1 MANVKSLV
9 KKQIRLDV
17 VFSIIWARR
26 RNYLIPVG
34 TTLIAF
40 YLLMCCVP
48 RYYSVKVMLAP
59 EYETSSAGGG
69 GLSSLASMANINL
82 GSLGGSSD
90 AITPTIYPDLM
101 KSTDFIVPLFDVK
114 VTTSDGKFAGPYST
128 YLKEACKAP
137 WWDMAMMYVGSLI
150 SSKDEEG
157 GTGEAQRIDPFHLT
171 KKQKEMADAI
181 SAGIACTVDKK
192 TDVISITTTAQDPL
206 VAAQLADTIRE
217 RLQNFITEYRTHK
230 ARIELN
236 HMHEIANNAYL
247 NYMKKQKE
255 YADYCDSHQDLVLE
269 VYKAKAENLENELQL
284 AFNAYSG
291 AKTQETVAQAKVLSK
306 TPAFTTLQNATVPL
320 RPAGPKR
327 MMFAIVMAMLC
338 FLVQTVYF
346 VAKDV
351 KKMEVDNEA

>member
-9 KKQIRLDV
+9 KKQIRLDI

-26 RNYLIPVG
+26 RKYLIPVG

-59 EYETSSAGGG
+59 EYETPSVGG

-82 GSLGGSSD
+82 GSLGGSND

-114 VTTSDGKFAGPYST
+114 VTTSDGKFSGPYST
-128 YLKEACKAP
+128 YLKEGCKAP

-157 GTGEAQRIDPFHLT
+157 GTDKAQHIDPFHLT

-206 VAAQLADTIRE
+206 VTAPSANACRISSRNIVRTKHASNSTTCT
-217 RLQNFITEYRTHK
+217 RL
-230 ARIELN
+230 
-236 HMHEIANNAYL
+236 
-247 NYMKKQKE
+247 
-255 YADYCDSHQDLVLE
+255 S
-269 VYKAKAENLENELQL
+269 
-284 AFNAYSG
+284 
-291 AKTQETVAQAKVLSK
+291 
-306 TPAFTTLQNATVPL
+306 TTLIST
-320 RPAGPKR
+320 
-327 MMFAIVMAMLC
+327 
-338 FLVQTVYF
+338 T
-346 VAKDV
+346 
-351 KKMEVDNEA
+351 

>member
-26 RNYLIPVG
+26 KKYLIPVG

-59 EYETSSAGGG
+59 EYETPSVGG

-82 GSLGGSSD
+82 GSLGGSND

-114 VTTSDGKFAGPYST
+114 VTTSDGKFSGPYST

-150 SSKDEEG
+150 SSKDEGG

-217 RLQNFITEYRTHK
+217 RLQDFITEYRTHK

-236 HMHEIANNAYL
+236 HMHEIVNNAYL

-269 VYKAKAENLENELQL
+269 AYKAKAENLETN
-284 AFNAYSG
+284 SSW
-291 AKTQETVAQAKVLSK
+291 LSMPIAVRRHRK
-306 TPAFTTLQNATVPL
+306 RLPRQRCFQRHQPSPHCKMPPSPCALPARSA
-320 RPAGPKR
+320 
-327 MMFAIVMAMLC
+327 
-338 FLVQTVYF
+338 
-346 VAKDV
+346 
-351 KKMEVDNEA
+351 

>member
-59 EYETSSAGGG
+59 EYETPSVGG

-82 GSLGGSSD
+82 GSLGGSND

-114 VTTSDGKFAGPYST
+114 VTTSDGKFSGPYST
-128 YLKEACKAP
+128 YLKEGCKAP

-157 GTGEAQRIDPFHLT
+157 GTGEAQHIDPFHLT

-181 SAGIACTVDKK
+181 SAGKPAPLTRKRTSSPSPQRRKTHWWPHSLPTPSANACR
-192 TDVISITTTAQDPL
+192 ISSRNIVRTKHASNSTTCT
-206 VAAQLADTIRE
+206 
-217 RLQNFITEYRTHK
+217 RL
-230 ARIELN
+230 
-236 HMHEIANNAYL
+236 
-247 NYMKKQKE
+247 
-255 YADYCDSHQDLVLE
+255 S
-269 VYKAKAENLENELQL
+269 
-284 AFNAYSG
+284 
-291 AKTQETVAQAKVLSK
+291 
-306 TPAFTTLQNATVPL
+306 TTLIST
-320 RPAGPKR
+320 
-327 MMFAIVMAMLC
+327 
-338 FLVQTVYF
+338 T
-346 VAKDV
+346 
-351 KKMEVDNEA
+351 